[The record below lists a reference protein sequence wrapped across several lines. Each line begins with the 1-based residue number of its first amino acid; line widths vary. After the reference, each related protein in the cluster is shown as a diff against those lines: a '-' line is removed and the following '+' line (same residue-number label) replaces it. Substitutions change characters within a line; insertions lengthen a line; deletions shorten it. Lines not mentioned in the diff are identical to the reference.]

1 MTHAGALR
9 SKNVGTSNH
18 NAGEIPAR
26 RKTKVSCS
34 MSIRAGL
41 VGPKAMTRVEA
52 DGHLVNIPELLCDAM
67 EGRSAVC
74 IAH

>member
-18 NAGEIPAR
+18 NAGENPAR

-34 MSIRAGL
+34 TSIEAGL
-41 VGPKAMTRVEA
+41 VGPKEMARAVS
-52 DGHLVNIPELLCDAM
+52 DGHKVNIP
-67 EGRSAVC
+67 
-74 IAH
+74 